1 MRLEEHTVER
11 KRNHFQREVGEPNI
25 KAAGK
30 SCGYGLFPELHISLM
45 NNIATHGVCPLSRSQ
60 RFWSELTHSQR
71 VLGCTLD
78 ENVLAKEI

>member
-1 MRLEEHTVER
+1 MRSEERTVER

-30 SCGYGLFPELHISLM
+30 SCGYGLLPELHVSNAWRLP
-45 NNIATHGVCPLSRSQ
+45 AFRGQ
-60 RFWSELTHSQR
+60 RLWSKLTHSQR
-71 VLGCTLD
+71 VLGCTLV